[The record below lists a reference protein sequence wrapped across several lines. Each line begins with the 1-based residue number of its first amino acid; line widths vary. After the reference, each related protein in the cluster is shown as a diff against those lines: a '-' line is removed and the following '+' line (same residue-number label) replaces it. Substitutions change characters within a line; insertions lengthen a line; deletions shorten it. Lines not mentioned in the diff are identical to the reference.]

1 MSRIML
7 CIKALIASSN
17 GLPTIIFDE
26 IDTGVSGGI
35 AGQMGEIMRQ
45 MASSRQII
53 AISHLPQIAAKAE
66 HHYLVYKQDTAV
78 RTESHIRR
86 LSAEEHE
93 AELAKMVKI

>member
-1 MSRIML
+1 M
-7 CIKALIASSN
+7 IASSN

>member
-7 CIKALIASSN
+7 CIKSLIASSN

-26 IDTGVSGGI
+26 IDTGVSGSI

-45 MASSRQII
+45 MAATRQII
-53 AISHLPQIAAKAE
+53 AITHLPQIAAKAD
-66 HHYLVYKQDTAV
+66 HHYLVYKQYTDV

-86 LSAEEHE
+86 LTPKEHE
-93 AELAKMVKI
+93 AEITKMLTI